1 MAAAGRSP
9 GALDM
14 TGLLVGAAAMFA
26 AMYSTQAIL
35 PELARHFAVTPSQ
48 TGLTISVVLVAVAV
62 AGWIWGPVS
71 DRIGR
76 KRSLTLASGLLA
88 LPTLG
93 VALAPSFGLL
103 LFFRAVQG
111 LCMPGLII
119 VGVPYVAEVFTPGL
133 GGRAMGYYVAALVA
147 GGIVGRVGVGLLTAA
162 AGWRWALGALVVLP
176 VIASLLMRR
185 TLSEAPRAPHS
196 ERRRSAVAA
205 QLRRPAVLRPAL
217 AASALFF
224 TFTSIFSFVTYRLA
238 EAPFDYG
245 AVTTSLLFLLWVMGA
260 AGPGAGRLADRFGW
274 RTVALTGTLLAL
286 SGVLLSLPAH
296 IVTLVPALAMV
307 VLGMFTGVTAAQ
319 LGVSEAGD
327 ADRGAA
333 SAVYFTLYYAGGAL
347 AGFVPGLA
355 WQAWEWP
362 GVAGLTLA
370 ALGLGLAGLARPV
383 RPAAVAA

>member
-1 MAAAGRSP
+1 
-9 GALDM
+9 
-14 TGLLVGAAAMFA
+14 MFA

-35 PELARHFAVTPSQ
+35 PEFARDFAVTPSQ
-48 TGLTISVVLVAVAV
+48 TGLTISVVVLAVAA

-93 VALAPSFGLL
+93 VALAPSFELL

-162 AGWRWALGALVVLP
+162 AGWRWALGAL
-176 VIASLLMRR
+176 
-185 TLSEAPRAPHS
+185 
-196 ERRRSAVAA
+196 
-205 QLRRPAVLRPAL
+205 

-238 EAPFDYG
+238 EAPFEYG
-245 AVTTSLLFLLWVMGA
+245 GVTTSLLFLLWVMGA

-274 RTVALTGTLLAL
+274 RTVAFTGTVLAL

-333 SAVYFTLYYAGGAL
+333 SAVYFTLYYAAGAL

-362 GVAGLTLA
+362 GVAGLALA

-383 RPAAVAA
+383 RPAAAGA